1 MTLQCD
7 HPKLDSV
14 LAEISGVTK
23 AFGST
28 VALNSVSLQ
37 VRPGE
42 VHALLGENGAG
53 KSTLVGVLAGLVVPD
68 QGSVAVAGRSL
79 RLGQPRAAVKAGVGL
94 VQQHM
99 ALVEQLTGTQNF
111 LLANPEGRFKLNRRE
126 ASRLLA
132 DHGRRYGL
140 QVDPRARVADL
151 SIGERQRLELLI
163 ALSLEARILILDEP
177 TTALTPDEVSI
188 LKRVLRTV
196 AENGNAVIYI
206 SHKLPEITELADRV
220 TVLRRGSF
228 VNSYVRGQFD
238 EARLV
243 NDMMGD
249 LPPKVRPQ
257 RLEPGR
263 PVLSV
268 KGLSAEGTGGGR
280 GAVHELTLDVRS
292 REIVGVAG
300 VAGSGQEMLARLLAG
315 HVRFHAGEFVIRPE
329 RVAFIPEDRHRDA
342 IAGELPISDNA
353 IVHRYRSPDLRRFGQ
368 LRSAAVQKFVT
379 TLITDGGV
387 YPARP
392 ELPAGRLSGGN
403 QQKLVMA
410 RELDKD
416 PHLIVVHNPYR
427 GLDVRASLDV
437 RSRLLEAK
445 AAGAGV
451 VLISTDL
458 DDLFDLADLIVVLY
472 EGRIVGSLATEDA
485 TVERLGRMMA
495 GLS

>member
-7 HPKLDSV
+7 ETKLVSL
-14 LAEISGVTK
+14 LAEISEVTK

-68 QGSVAVAGRSL
+68 RGAVKVAGRAL
-79 RLGQPRAAVKAGVGL
+79 RLGQPKAAVKAGVGL

-126 ASRLLA
+126 ASRVLA
-132 DHGRRYGL
+132 EHSRRYGL
-140 QVDPRARVADL
+140 QVDPRACVADL

-196 AENGNAVIYI
+196 ADSGNAVIYI
-206 SHKLPEITELADRV
+206 SHKLPEIMELADRV
-220 TVLRRGSF
+220 TVLRRGTF
-228 VNSYVRGQFD
+228 VNSYARGQFD

-243 NDMMGD
+243 HDMMGD
-249 LPPKVRPQ
+249 LPPKTRPP
-257 RLEPGR
+257 RVEPGV

-268 KGLSAEGTGGGR
+268 RGLGADGTAGGR
-280 GAVHELTLDVRS
+280 GAVSDITLDVRS

-300 VAGSGQEMLARLLAG
+300 VAGSGQETLARLLAG
-315 HVRFHAGEFVIRPE
+315 HVRHHSGEFIIRPE

-342 IAGELPISDNA
+342 LAGELPIADNV
-353 IVHRYRSPDLRRFGQ
+353 IVHRHRSPDLRRFGQ
-368 LRSAAVQKFVT
+368 LRTAAVQKFVT
-379 TLITDGGV
+379 TVITDGGV
-387 YPARP
+387 YPPRP
-392 ELPAGRLSGGN
+392 ELPAARLSGGN

-410 RELDKD
+410 RELERD
-416 PHLIVVHNPYR
+416 PELIVVHNPYR
-427 GLDVRASLDV
+427 GLDVRASLEV

-445 AAGAGV
+445 SAGSAV

-458 DDLFDLADLIVVLY
+458 DDLFDLADSIVVLY

-485 TVERLGRMMA
+485 TVDRLGRMMA